1 MEFEIPSGQ
10 LTVCYEKSPS
20 LIGKSTINVPF
31 SMAMLNCQR
40 VNLMGLPISRQPSW
54 VTAAS
59 RFFYTGEVL
68 RGLLVVAVRLDQ
80 ERWIRLDQ
88 ERWIPSGKHT

>member
-1 MEFEIPSGQ
+1 MEFEIPSGK
-10 LTVCYEKSPS
+10 LTFCYEKSPS

-31 SMAMLNCQR
+31 SMAMLNYQR

-59 RFFYTGEVL
+59 RFFL
-68 RGLLVVAVRLDQ
+68 HRGGIARPAGRCCKIRPRTLDK
-80 ERWIRLDQ
+80 IRPRTLDTL
-88 ERWIPSGKHT
+88 W